1 MSSAREAR
9 EAHEAARPMREILIP
24 LAALRAVEPAITIP
38 ERGEGRAAPGP
49 AP

>member
-1 MSSAREAR
+1 MS
-9 EAHEAARPMREILIP
+9 EIVIP

-49 AP
+49 APRAARARPARPMKP